1 MKLYV
6 TVLAKDTILLLN
18 RNKSE
23 WSVYKCLYVV
33 TKDWEN
39 MLLLRIWKLVKII
52 KSRHY
57 SISSISI
64 SLSYSLH

>member
-6 TVLAKDTILLLN
+6 TVFAKDTILLLN

-33 TKDWEN
+33 TKDLEISKN
-39 MLLLRIWKLVKII
+39 YK
-52 KSRHY
+52 KS
-57 SISSISI
+57 I
-64 SLSYSLH
+64 L